1 MARVPYVDP
10 ADMPE
15 EYRDLVVSSLQP
27 GKTVHVYQAVGNN
40 PEVLDGLR
48 TFLGSI
54 WDESGLS
61 DRERELAILTTARTV
76 ESSYEW
82 HQHVGIAKDAGVSE
96 AEILAISE
104 GAYEAF
110 DAGETALL
118 EYTEAVVE
126 GRVTDE
132 LSDALAEHYDANA
145 VSGATAAAAGY
156 LGLARTIDALG
167 VEIEVGDE
175 FIGWDLGQA

>member
-10 ADMPE
+10 SDMPE

-48 TFLGSI
+48 TFLGSL
-54 WDESGLS
+54 WSDSGLA
-61 DRERELAILTTARTV
+61 DRERELVILATARTV
-76 ESSYEW
+76 DSSYEW
-82 HQHVGIAKDAGVSE
+82 HQHVGIAKDAGVAE
-96 AEILAISE
+96 EEILAISA
-104 GAYEAF
+104 GDYETF
-110 DAGETALL
+110 DASETALL
-118 EYTEAVVE
+118 EYTEAVVD
-126 GRVTDE
+126 GRVTDG
-132 LSDALAEHYDANA
+132 LSDALKEHYDANA
-145 VSGATAAAAGY
+145 VSGATATAAGY

-175 FIGWDLGQA
+175 FIGWELERA